1 MKTKLALAV
10 SAIVVGAFASPV
22 LADKPEAPGA
32 HGSEHSNSDN
42 DNAHGGNENAN
53 GGVGNDKGQG
63 AENGKGHDK

>member
-22 LADKPEAPGA
+22 LADKPDAEGGHDV
-32 HGSEHSNSDN
+32 HGSSDN
-42 DNAHGGNENAN
+42 DNAHGGNGNAN
-53 GGVGNDKGQG
+53 GGVGNGKGQG